1 MDASFKSSDDVL
13 EQLVATRRDEVVRL
27 QQAQADGLKDL
38 ESRGQARLAELRK
51 SLPKDIVDV
60 LDRLDKGHADAAKAT
75 DRRLDRVKA
84 EFVESAPRPENETAF
99 HPGLAGGQLVA
110 PSSLGW
116 FSPYYGTLHWSDG
129 TVVWQGY
136 YPGTID
142 LWISCNGSGS
152 GIFGTGACEG
162 TLVMDWWFT
171 YLAPA
176 NRYYGHTIWVPY
188 HGFYIISADDGFWD
202 SKYASA
208 RIDLAAVGYQYNLQ
222 GHQQHQR
229 VRHGGRQ
236 HQRQRPH
243 RRLADDV
250 LPGPAGRRPRLPS
263 RVIVLPRV
271 RAWRRFGRH
280 AQLQR
285 RKRELHGHAL
295 GVHRLDHP
303 GAAPSAG
310 QPGFDGSGGSSSG
323 GRAAAFQAHAS
334 PCRVRQG

>member
-1 MDASFKSSDDVL
+1 MDPSFKSSDDVL
-13 EQLVATRRDEVVRL
+13 EQLVADRRDEVVRL

-38 ESRGQARLAELRK
+38 ESRGQARLEELRK
-51 SLPKDIVDV
+51 SLPKDIVEV

-75 DRRLDRVKA
+75 DRRLEKVKE
-84 EFVESAPRPENETAF
+84 EFVDSAPRPENETAF

-136 YPGTID
+136 YPGNID

-171 YLAPA
+171 YVAPA

-208 RIDLAAVGYQYNLQ
+208 RIDLSAVGYQYNYKGTSSTNVFDMGNDNINVNDRIDGWRTMYYPDLL
-222 GHQQHQR
+222 GADRAYLR
-229 VRHGGRQ
+229 VSSSYHVYARG
-236 HQRQRPH
+236 
-243 RRLADDV
+243 
-250 LPGPAGRRPRLPS
+250 
-263 RVIVLPRV
+263 
-271 RAWRRFGRH
+271 
-280 AQLQR
+280 
-285 RKRELHGHAL
+285 
-295 GVHRLDHP
+295 
-303 GAAPSAG
+303 
-310 QPGFDGSGGSSSG
+310 GGS
-323 GRAAAFQAHAS
+323 AAMLNFSDGNANYMGV
-334 PCRVRQG
+334 PWVYID